1 MLLLL
6 GQMQQWCSMLFQAV
20 SPSTGLGIHMANAG
34 SHESILILQSLDITL
49 MLRKDSGMSEM
60 QILSYS
66 AGSSETPN
74 SRNEKIPLMHSNSCL
89 RRAALSF
96 LKNQHPVCPQSNKT
110 LGKKNRQVRNKTGC
124 GSKSLGFLAHAIL
137 QLSLQV
143 WEHHLHSKPPR

>member
-6 GQMQQWCSMLFQAV
+6 GQMQQWCSMLFQVV

-60 QILSYS
+60 QMLSCS

-74 SRNEKIPLMHSNSCL
+74 SRNEK
-89 RRAALSF
+89 
-96 LKNQHPVCPQSNKT
+96 
-110 LGKKNRQVRNKTGC
+110 
-124 GSKSLGFLAHAIL
+124 KSANA
-137 QLSLQV
+137 
-143 WEHHLHSKPPR
+143 